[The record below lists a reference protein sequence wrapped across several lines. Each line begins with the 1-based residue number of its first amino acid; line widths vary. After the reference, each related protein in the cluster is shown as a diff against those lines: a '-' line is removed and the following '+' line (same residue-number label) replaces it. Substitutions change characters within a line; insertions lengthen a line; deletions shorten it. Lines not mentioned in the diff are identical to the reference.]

1 MAKTVFVRL
10 GLACAVAALALGGTT
25 VARAEEGVAMKSLL
39 GSIGILPPEKDAIHY
54 RERAPLV
61 IPPKME
67 LRAPA
72 SADTYASNNPNWP
85 KDPDLMA
92 RRKAAA
98 DNAVPMADSEIRR
111 MSERNPRLTIE
122 EMRAGRS
129 PAGGGG
135 PGRHVSDRDGV
146 WITPEELSRG
156 SKPAEEDKDDASAT
170 RRTLADPPNSYRQAS
185 RGGKIDGSFGARVDQ
200 QTVDSNPI
208 NWLVSKFNRSSDD
221 D

>member
-1 MAKTVFVRL
+1 MANTVSVRV
-10 GLACAVAALALGGTT
+10 GLACAFAMIALSATG
-25 VARAEEGVAMKSLL
+25 ARAEEGVAIKSLL
-39 GSIGILPPEKDAIHY
+39 GSIGILPPEKDPIRY

-72 SADTYASNNPNWP
+72 SADSYASNQPNWP
-85 KDPDLMA
+85 KDPDVMA
-92 RRKAAA
+92 RRRAAA
-98 DNAVPMADSEIRR
+98 ERSVPMADSEIRR
-111 MSERNPRLTIE
+111 MSEQNPRLTID

-129 PAGGGG
+129 PTGGGG

-146 WITPEELSRG
+146 WISPTELARG
-156 SKPAEEDKDDASAT
+156 AKPAEDDNDSAPVA
-170 RRTLADPPNSYRQAS
+170 RRTLADPPNAYRQAS
-185 RGGKIDGSFGARVDQ
+185 RGGKVTESFSGKVDQ

-208 NWLVSKFNRSSDD
+208 NWLTCKFSRSSDD